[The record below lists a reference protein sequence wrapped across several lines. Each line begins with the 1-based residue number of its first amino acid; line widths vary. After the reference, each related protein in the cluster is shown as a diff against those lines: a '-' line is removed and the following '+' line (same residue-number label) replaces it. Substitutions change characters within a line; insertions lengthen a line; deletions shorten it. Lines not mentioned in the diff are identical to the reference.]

1 MRYLEGLKGNPKF
14 MTGPFGRVAV
24 LSLNARLT
32 SHAHSQCN
40 LIVKLDGPNQSFCVE
55 GREVPL
61 TDERAVVVNR
71 WQEHCYVP
79 GITDVSTTYLALYIE
94 PDWLAQGGPEFDGFD
109 AGRHLCHASV
119 PMSCAIRGLASELG
133 DLVCA
138 ENPTSGLAGQLIVA
152 LMREV
157 VRADLKSHLHPC
169 RSDYRIRRAL
179 NEMKGALDIPFDF
192 DAVARNAGLSRSR
205 FNVLFKE
212 MVGVGPAIY
221 GNALR
226 LEAAL
231 TALATRSKA
240 KDVADDLGFSSAA
253 NFSRFFQQHTG
264 VPPGKFQKSLL
275 TPADLSAPCNGYGRG
290 VC

>member
-1 MRYLEGLKGNPKF
+1 MRYIEELRGDPKF
-14 MTGPFGRVAV
+14 LTGPFGRVAV

-40 LIVKLDGPNQSFCVE
+40 LIIKLDGPDQSFCVE
-55 GREVPL
+55 GRDVPL
-61 TDERAVVVNR
+61 TDERAVVINR

-79 GITDVSTTYLALYIE
+79 GITEVSTTYLALYIE
-94 PDWLAQGGPEFDGFD
+94 PDWLAQGGPEFEGFD
-109 AGRHLCHASV
+109 AGRHLCQASV
-119 PMSCAIRGLASELG
+119 PISRAIRSLARQLG

-138 ENPTSGLAGQLIVA
+138 ENPTSGLAGQLIIG

-157 VRADLKSHLHPC
+157 VRADLNSHLHPC

-179 NEMKGALDIPFDF
+179 NEMQGALDTPFDF

-231 TALATRSKA
+231 AALAARSKA

-264 VPPGKFQKSLL
+264 VPPGKFQKFVL
-275 TPADLSAPCNGYGRG
+275 TPADLTGPLIVYGRG
-290 VC
+290 VR